1 MGRFAVAGLVVLAS
15 TAGVFADLV
24 TASGSAS
31 GSGSASIAMSGNAT
45 LSGSGTYYSWIGWP
59 TSAWQGV
66 TLNFG
71 NATPGFA
78 TGPTGVGSNPTGSLT
93 AALDPTDAPMWDAF
107 TRLEHGSLNALNVD
121 IKDGASYGLGSAG
134 NWAIGAY
141 RADNGQQL
149 MTLDLSAFSLG
160 FTSVGFNMTGGPTG
174 TLTSYSSNP
183 PADQMVVAGYSVA
196 PYGSLSAT
204 LGTTSLT
211 TSLWN
216 ATYGWSTL
224 GSYGIGGGSAA
235 TNESL
240 SGSMTATELAGPYPR
255 DVQIHVVA
263 DTTAGVSVGFGN
275 SGSWYFNNYSGGTS
289 PYYVVNVST
298 GVSGTAAVNAAHID
312 IYSTLQDVIPE
323 PMTLVVFGLGGAML
337 TLARRRSR

>member
-1 MGRFAVAGLVVLAS
+1 MGKLAVAGLVVLAS

-31 GSGSASIAMSGNAT
+31 GSGSASLGMSGSAT
-45 LSGSGTYYSWIGWP
+45 LSGSGTYYSWVGWP
-59 TSAWQGV
+59 TNAFQGV

-71 NATPGFA
+71 NASPGFA
-78 TGPTGVGSNPTGSLT
+78 TGPLGIASSPTGSLT
-93 AALDPTDAPMWDAF
+93 ASLDPTDAPQYDAF
-107 TRLEHGSLNALNVD
+107 TRLEHGTLDALNVN
-121 IKDGASYGLGSAG
+121 IQDGASYGLGSAG

-141 RADNGQQL
+141 RADNSQQL

-160 FTSVGFNMTGGPTG
+160 FTGLGFNMTGGPTG
-174 TLTSYSSNP
+174 G
-183 PADQMVVAGYSVA
+183 VASPYTQWPSTVSGTFSVA
-196 PYGSLSAT
+196 PYGNLTAS
-204 LGTTSLT
+204 LGTASLT

-216 ATYGWSTL
+216 ATTGWATL
-224 GSYGIGGGSAA
+224 GSYAIGGGSGTTAEA
-235 TNESL
+235 LAGT
-240 SGSMTATELAGPYPR
+240 MVATELAGPYPR
-255 DVQIHVVA
+255 DVAISLAA
-263 DTTAGVSVGFGN
+263 DTTAAVSVGFGA
-275 SGSWYFNNYSGGTS
+275 SGSWAFNNYSGGTN

-298 GVSGTAAVNAAHID
+298 GLSGTATVNSAHID